1 MIRKFLLTASVICLT
16 SCAVGPDYTAPPQ
29 SFLDTW
35 FSSNT
40 KATSPEP
47 ISTAWWTIFEDP
59 LLEQYVAAAAENN
72 KDLKIALANIRSAR
86 AARQEDAG
94 SFLPQID
101 SDASADRAKSSNVSS
116 TNGGQIRNTYD
127 AGFDASWE
135 FDIFGGNRRSVEA
148 SEARIGVSVA
158 SYQDVMLSILSD
170 VARTYY
176 EARGLQKRV
185 AITEQNTQLL
195 KETFDVIQDRMK
207 IGETSDFDLSRAQGE
222 YELTRARIPN
232 LRAELRA
239 SIYSLSV
246 LLGQPPEA
254 LLAEMEVMKP
264 LPSPPDIVPVGLRSE
279 ILRRRPDIRI
289 AERELAASVADI
301 GVETAELF
309 PKFFLTGDIGSQ
321 ARGFGDI
328 FSSGTGVWSLA
339 SMIQWSVF
347 EGGAIRARI
356 DGEEAE
362 SEAALAA
369 YEKSVLEALRDAETA
384 LTRYGE
390 ELETRKRLAQG
401 VQSRRKSVSLAK
413 DLFNAGEQDY
423 LAVVDT
429 ERQLIDSEDDLIIS
443 ETSSITKLIALYT
456 ALGGGWEHFE

>member
-1 MIRKFLLTASVICLT
+1 MIKKLLLTVSALYLIG
-16 SCAVGPDYTAPPQ
+16 CAVGPNYNAPSQ

-35 FSSNT
+35 FSSDT
-40 KATSPEP
+40 KVTSLEP
-47 ISTAWWTIFEDP
+47 VSTEWWTVFEDP
-59 LLEQYVAAAAENN
+59 ILEKYVTAAAKNN

-86 AARQEDAG
+86 ATRRVDGGA
-94 SFLPQID
+94 FWPQIGGNA
-101 SDASADRAKSSNVSS
+101 DAARTKSSGSVSS
-116 TNGGQIRNTYD
+116 FTSGQIRNTYD

-135 FDIFGGNRRSVEA
+135 LDIFGGNRRSVEA
-148 SEARIGVSVA
+148 SNARIGASVA
-158 SYQDVMLSILSD
+158 SYQDVMLSTLSD

-176 EARGLQKRV
+176 EARGLQKRI

-195 KETFDVIQDRMK
+195 KETFDVIKDRME

-232 LRAELRA
+232 LKAELRA

-246 LLGQPPEA
+246 LLGLPPEA
-254 LLAEMEVMKP
+254 LLSEMKAIKP
-264 LPSPPDIVPVGLRSE
+264 LPTPPDMVPVGLRSE

-289 AERELAASVADI
+289 AERELAASIADI

-309 PKFFLTGDIGSQ
+309 PKFFLTGDIGSS
-321 ARGFGDI
+321 ASTFGDI
-328 FSSGTGVWSLA
+328 FSDGTGLWSLA

-356 DGEEAE
+356 DVQEAE
-362 SEAALAA
+362 SEAALAK
-369 YEKSVLEALRDAETA
+369 YEKSVIEALRDAETT
-384 LTRYGE
+384 LTRYGK

-401 VQSRRKSVSLAK
+401 VESRRKSLSLAK
-413 DLFNAGEQDY
+413 QLFNAGEQDY

-443 ETSSITKLIALYT
+443 ETSSITMLIALHT
-456 ALGGGWEHFE
+456 ALGGGWEIF